1 MGKMKAIRVVFV
13 LCLCAL
19 TAPSFWQTFQGQI
32 TGTIRDAT
40 GALVPNARL
49 TATNVGTNVTFTTQS
64 NEEGIYRLLALPPA
78 QYRIAAAMTGF
89 KTFEQG
95 PIILQVNDNLT
106 LDVTLEVGD
115 AAERVVVSAAAE
127 ALQTQTASVGQVVNT
142 RTIEGLPLNVRD
154 PLALI
159 GLTPGVT
166 FGANFGNGGGQELGR
181 NFFKSDFNVGG
192 GRSGS
197 QELLLDGAANTTP
210 DVNRGVINPP
220 VDSVQEFKVQ
230 ANSYDA
236 EFGRTTGGVINVI
249 TKSGANEF
257 HGLVYDFER
266 HSYIEANNW
275 FNNASRIPNPSFKRH
290 QFGANFGGPIVKNR
304 TFFFADYEGLRQGF
318 PQTFTTTV
326 PTLLQRRGDFSQ
338 TLAAGN
344 QPITIYD
351 PLTVETL
358 ANGQRQRAAFP
369 GNLIPGNR
377 IDAVARRLADLYPEP
392 NQPGNA
398 LGQNNYVRS
407 AGSTINT
414 DKWDAR
420 VDHTFGENTRIFGR
434 YSEQKDVRVVPGPL
448 PAPVGGGRNT
458 TDTYHQAMAD
468 LTHVFS
474 PTWLL
479 SAQFSFSRALATQFG
494 LSRGFDFASL
504 GFPANIN
511 AIAVD
516 QVPSATIT
524 DIPANLSNAAD
535 SFTQY
540 QPRNVWAMRGGITNS
555 QGAHNLK
562 YGIDY
567 RILNFNEGQNTA
579 PSGNYT
585 FTRAYTQGP
594 IANVPSAVGGHGF
607 ADFLLG
613 TPSSGTFRQ
622 LMPISTQGLYT
633 ALYFQ
638 DDWRVSQKLT
648 LNLGIRWDLQRG
660 NREKWGRI
668 AWFDPSV
675 ASPVA
680 QAAGLPNLRG
690 ALAWVNEENGRNQQ
704 DTPLTDFAPRIGLA
718 YRITD
723 KVVVRSGY
731 GMFYVPRNIQGNG
744 LGAITAF
751 RDTPMVTSLDNNIN
765 PLNRLSNP
773 FPQGVLPALND
784 RDPAANV
791 GAQIQAPFY
800 ENKSGY
806 VQLWSFALQWEMP
819 GSVVMQAQYWGNKG
833 TGLLA
838 PNQNINQ
845 LPNEYLALGN
855 ALNDQV
861 TNPFFG
867 VIAAGPLSGRT
878 ISRRQSLLPFPQ
890 YSGDNGVQR
899 VLAPFG
905 NSSYNGATLQ
915 AERRLAESLTFLIGY
930 TWSKAIDDL
939 NTPIDVYNRGLV
951 RALSAFDTPHQ
962 FIGSWVYQMPIGAGR
977 KLDLGGVGNT
987 LLGNWNLSG
996 IVRVQSGQPVTIN
1009 TPAVNIGQS
1018 GQIEDPTITRWFDT
1032 SAFRP
1037 AAPFTFGNIGPRSPD
1052 IRTDF
1057 TRNVDVVLAKRFPFT
1072 VKDREIV
1079 PQFRAECYNLFNT
1092 PQFAAPN
1099 GAVTSQQFGTVTRQ
1113 ANTSRQFQF
1122 GLKIAF

>member
-1 MGKMKAIRVVFV
+1 
-13 LCLCAL
+13 
-19 TAPSFWQTFQGQI
+19 
-32 TGTIRDAT
+32 
-40 GALVPNARL
+40 
-49 TATNVGTNVTFTTQS
+49 
-64 NEEGIYRLLALPPA
+64 
-78 QYRIAAAMTGF
+78 MTGF
-89 KTFEQG
+89 KTYEQG
-95 PIILQVNDNLT
+95 PITLQVNDNIT
-106 LDVTLEVGD
+106 LNVSLQVGD
-115 AAERVVVSAAAE
+115 AAERVVVTAAAD
-127 ALQTQTASVGQVVNT
+127 ALQFSNASVGQVVTT

-166 FGANFGNGGGQELGR
+166 FGPNFGNGGGQELGR

-210 DVNRGVINPP
+210 DINRGVINPP

-236 EFGRTTGGVINVI
+236 EFGRTSGGVINVI
-249 TKSGANEF
+249 TKSGANDV
-257 HGLVYDFER
+257 HGLAYDFER

-275 FNNASRIPNPSFKRH
+275 FNNASNIPNPSFKRH
-290 QFGANFGGPIVKNR
+290 QFGGNIGGPIVKNK

-318 PQTFTTTV
+318 PFTFVTTV
-326 PTLLQRRGDFSQ
+326 PTALQRRGDFSQ
-338 TLAAGN
+338 TVAAGN
-344 QPITIYD
+344 QRITIYD
-351 PLTVETL
+351 PLQVETL
-358 ANGQRQRAAFP
+358 PNAQRQRSAFANNVVP
-369 GNLIPGNR
+369 ADR
-377 IDAVARRLADLYPEP
+377 IDPVARRLADMFPEP

-398 LGQNNYVRS
+398 LGQNNYIRS

-420 VDHTFGENTRIFGR
+420 VDHTFGQNTRIFGR
-434 YSEQKDVRVVPGPL
+434 YSQQKDVRVVPGPL
-448 PAPVGGGRNT
+448 PPPIGGGRNT
-458 TDTYHQAMAD
+458 TDTYKQAMAD
-468 LTHVFS
+468 LTHVLS
-474 PTWLL
+474 PTMIA
-479 SAQFSFSRALATQFG
+479 SAQFSFSRALATQYG

-511 AIAVD
+511 AIAID
-516 QVPSATIT
+516 QVPSATIA
-524 DIPANLSNAAD
+524 DIPSNISNAAD

-540 QPRNVWAMRGGITNS
+540 QPRNVWAMRGGIANS
-555 QGAHNLK
+555 RGSHNLK
-562 YGIDY
+562 YGVDY

-579 PSGNYT
+579 PSGNYS

-594 IANVPSAVGGHGF
+594 IANVASPIGGHGF

-613 TPSSGTFRQ
+613 TPASGTFRQ
-622 LMPISTQGLYT
+622 LNPISTQGLYT
-633 ALYFQ
+633 ALYLQ

-648 LNLGIRWDLQRG
+648 LNLGIRWDFQRG

-668 AWFDPSV
+668 AWFDPDV

-690 ALAWVNEENGRNQQ
+690 ALGWVNGDNGRNQQ
-704 DTPLTDFAPRIGLA
+704 ETPLTDFAPRIGLA

-731 GMFYVPRNIQGNG
+731 GLFYVPRNIQGNG

-751 RDTPMVTSLDNNIN
+751 RDTPMVTSLDNNIT

-773 FPQGVLPALND
+773 FPQGVLPPLND
-784 RDPAANV
+784 RDPGANV
-791 GAQIQAPFY
+791 GAAIQAPFY
-800 ENKSGY
+800 DNKSGY
-806 VQLWSFALQWEMP
+806 TQLWSLALQWEIP
-819 GSVVMQAQYWGNKG
+819 GRVVMQAMYWGNKG
-833 TGLLA
+833 TNLLA
-838 PNQNINQ
+838 PSQNINQ
-845 LPNEYLALGN
+845 LPNAFLSLGN

-867 VIAAGPLSGRT
+867 VITTGALSART
-878 ISRRQSLLPFPQ
+878 ISRRQSLLPYPQ
-890 YSGDNGVQR
+890 YSGDSGVQR
-899 VLAPFG
+899 VFAPFG
-905 NSSYNGATLQ
+905 NSSYNGATFQ
-915 AERRLAESLTFLIGY
+915 AERRLAQSLTFLLGY

-939 NTPIDVYNRGLV
+939 NTPIDVYNLRLS

-962 FIGSWVYQMPIGAGR
+962 FIGSWVYQLPVGKGR
-977 KLDLGGVGNT
+977 SVDLGGPANAI
-987 LLGNWNLSG
+987 LGGWDLSG
-996 IVRVQSGQPVTIN
+996 IVRVQSGQPVVIN
-1009 TPAVNIGQS
+1009 TPALNNGQS
-1018 GQIEDPTITRWFDT
+1018 GRIDNPTITRWFDT
-1032 SAFRP
+1032 NVFR
-1037 AAPFTFGNIGPRSPD
+1037 AALPFTFGNIGSRSPD

-1057 TRNVDVVLAKRFPFT
+1057 TRNVDAVLVKKFPFT
-1072 VKDREIV
+1072 IKDREIV

>member
-1 MGKMKAIRVVFV
+1 MV
-13 LCLCAL
+13 LCGL
-19 TAPSFWQTFQGQI
+19 TTVSFAQTFQAQI
-32 TGTIRDAT
+32 TGEVRDPS
-40 GALVPNARL
+40 GSVVPNVKL
-49 TATNVGTNVTFTTQS
+49 TATNIATGAPFTTES
-64 NEEGIYRLLALPPA
+64 NQQGIYRLLALPPG
-78 QYRIAAAMTGF
+78 QYNIAGSLTGF
-89 KTFEQG
+89 KTYEQG
-95 PIILQVNDNLT
+95 PVTLQVNDN
-106 LDVTLEVGD
+106 VTLNITLQVGD
-115 AAERVVVSAAAE
+115 ASERVVVTASAE

-236 EFGRTTGGVINVI
+236 EFGRTSGGVINVI
-249 TKSGANEF
+249 TKSGTNEF

-275 FNNASRIPNPSFKRH
+275 FNNAANIPNPSFKRH
-290 QFGANFGGPIVKNR
+290 QFGANFGGPIIKNK

-318 PQTFTTTV
+318 PVTFVTTV
-326 PTLLQRRGDFSQ
+326 PTLAQRGGDFSQ

-344 QPITIYD
+344 QRVTIYD
-351 PLTVETL
+351 PLTAETL
-358 ANGQRQRAAFP
+358 ANGQRQRSAFP
-369 GNLIPGNR
+369 GNVIPAGR
-377 IDAVARRLADLYPEP
+377 IDPVSRRLADLFPQP

-420 VDHTFGENTRIFGR
+420 VDHAFGENTRLFGR
-434 YSEQKDVRVVPGPL
+434 YSEQKDVRIVPGPL
-448 PAPVGGGRNT
+448 PVPIGGGRNT

-468 LTHVFS
+468 LTHIFS

-479 SAQFSFSRALATQFG
+479 TAQFSFSRALATQFG

-511 AIAVD
+511 AIATD
-516 QVPSATIT
+516 QVPAANIT
-524 DIPANLSNAAD
+524 DIPAGISNISD

-540 QPRNVWAMRGGITNS
+540 QPRNVWGMRAGMVHS

-562 YGIDY
+562 FGIDY
-567 RILNFNEGQNTA
+567 RILDFNEGQNTA
-579 PSGNYT
+579 PSGSYT

-594 IANVPSAVGGHGF
+594 IANVPSAIGGNGF

-613 TPSSGTFRQ
+613 TATSGTFRQ

-668 AWFDPSV
+668 AWFDPTV
-675 ASPVA
+675 PSPIA
-680 QAAGLPNLRG
+680 QAAGLPNLKG
-690 ALAWVNEENGRNQQ
+690 ALRWVNGENGSNQQ
-704 DTPLTDFAPRIGLA
+704 DTPLGDFAPRIGLA

-723 KVVVRSGY
+723 KIVVRSGY
-731 GMFYVPRNIQGNG
+731 GLFYVPRNIQGNG
-744 LGAITAF
+744 QGAITAF
-751 RDTPMVTSLDNNIN
+751 RDTPMVTSLDNNIT
-765 PLNRLSNP
+765 PLNSLSNP
-773 FPQGVLPALND
+773 FPQGVLPILND
-784 RDPAANV
+784 RDPGANI

-806 VQLWSFALQWEMP
+806 VQLWNFALQWEMP
-819 GSVVMQAQYWGNKG
+819 GSVVMQAMYWGNKG
-833 TGLLA
+833 TNLLTA
-838 PNQNINQ
+838 TQNINQ
-845 LPNEYLALGN
+845 LPDEYLSLGN

-861 TNPFFG
+861 PNPFFG
-867 VIAAGPLSGRT
+867 VIQAGALSGRT

-890 YSGDNGVQR
+890 YSGDAGVQR

-915 AERRLAESLTFLIGY
+915 AERRLGQSLTFLVGY

-939 NTPIDVYNRGLV
+939 NTPIDVYNRRLS

-962 FIGSWVYQMPIGAGR
+962 FIGSWVYELPVGKGR
-977 KLDLGGVGNT
+977 KMDLGGAGNAI
-987 LLGNWNLSG
+987 LGGWNLSG
-996 IVRVQSGQPVTIN
+996 IVRVQSGQPVTIT
-1009 TPAVNIGQS
+1009 TPAVNTGQS
-1018 GQIEDPTITRWFDT
+1018 GAIDDPTIARWFDT
-1032 SAFRP
+1032 TVFRP
-1037 AAPFTFGNIGPRSPD
+1037 AAPFTFGNIGSRSPD

-1057 TRNVDVVLAKRFPFT
+1057 TRNVDVVVAKKFPFT
-1072 VKDREIV
+1072 IRDRVIE

-1099 GAVTSQQFGTVTRQ
+1099 GSVTSPQFGTVTRQ

>member
-1 MGKMKAIRVVFV
+1 MGMSTFTGV
-13 LCLCAL
+13 LTIVLFCAL
-19 TAPSFWQTFQGQI
+19 GGFALAQTFQAQI
-32 TGTIRDAT
+32 SGEVRDST
-40 GALVPNARL
+40 GAVVPNAKL
-49 TATNVGTNVTFTTQS
+49 TATNIATNAAFSTQS
-64 NEEGIYRLLALPPA
+64 NEQGIYRLLALPPG
-78 QYRIAAAMTGF
+78 QYNVAAALTGF
-89 KTFEQG
+89 KKYERG
-95 PIILQVNDNLT
+95 PITLQVNDNITVDIPLQ
-106 LDVTLEVGD
+106 LGD
-115 AAERVVVSAAAE
+115 AAESVVVTAAAE
-127 ALQTQTASVGQVVNT
+127 GLQTQTASVGQVVTT

-210 DVNRGVINPP
+210 DINRGIINPP

-236 EFGRTTGGVINVI
+236 EFGRTSGGVINVI
-249 TKSGANEF
+249 TKSGSNEY

-275 FNNASRIPNPSFKRH
+275 FNNAAGLPNPSFKRH
-290 QFGANFGGPIVKNR
+290 QFGANAGGPIIKNK

-318 PQTFTTTV
+318 PVTFVTTV

-344 QPITIYD
+344 QRITIYD
-351 PLTVETL
+351 PLNPETL
-358 ANGQRQRAAFP
+358 ANGQRQRTAFA
-369 GNLIPGNR
+369 GNVIPTGR
-377 IDAVARRLADLYPEP
+377 IDPVSRRLADLFPEP

-420 VDHTFGENTRIFGR
+420 VDHAFGQNTRMFGR
-434 YSEQKDVRVVPGPL
+434 YSQQKDVRLVPGPL

-468 LTHVFS
+468 LTRVFG
-474 PTWLL
+474 PTWLAT
-479 SAQFSFSRALATQFG
+479 AQFSFSRALATQFG
-494 LSRGFDFASL
+494 LSRGFDFSSL

-516 QVPSATIT
+516 QAPSATIT
-524 DIPANLSNAAD
+524 DIPAGISNVAD

-540 QPRNVWAMRGGITNS
+540 QPRNVWAMRGGVVNS
-555 QGAHNLK
+555 RGSHNLK

-567 RILNFNEGQNTA
+567 RILDFNEGQNTA
-579 PSGNYT
+579 PAGSYT

-594 IANVPSAVGGHGF
+594 IANVTSPIGGHGF

-613 TPSSGTFRQ
+613 TPASGAFRQ
-622 LMPISTQGLYT
+622 LSPISTQGLYT

-638 DDWRVSQKLT
+638 DDWRVSKKLT
-648 LNLGIRWDLQRG
+648 LNLGLRWDLQRG
-660 NREKWGRI
+660 SREKWGRI
-668 AWFDPSV
+668 AAFDPS
-675 ASPVA
+675 APSPIA
-680 QAAGLPNLRG
+680 RAANLPNLRG
-690 ALAWVNEENGRNQQ
+690 ALRWVNADNGRNQQ

-731 GMFYVPRNIQGNG
+731 GLFYVPRNIQGNG
-744 LGAITAF
+744 QGAITAF
-751 RDTPMVTSLDNNIN
+751 RDTPMVTSNDNNIT

-773 FPQGVLPALND
+773 FPQGVLPTLND
-784 RDPAANV
+784 RDPGANI

-800 ENKSGY
+800 ENRSGY
-806 VQLWSFALQWEMP
+806 TQLWSFAVQWEIP
-819 GSVVMQAQYWGNKG
+819 GSVVMQAMYWGNKG
-833 TGLLA
+833 TNLLA
-838 PNQNINQ
+838 ATQNINQ

-855 ALNDQV
+855 SLNDQV

-867 VIAAGPLSGRT
+867 VIAAGALSGRT
-878 ISRRQSLLPFPQ
+878 VSRRQLLLPYPQ

-915 AERRLAESLTFLIGY
+915 GERRLGQSITFLLGY
-930 TWSKAIDDL
+930 TWSKAVDDL
-939 NTPIDVYNRGLV
+939 NAPIDVYNRRIT

-962 FIGSWVYQMPIGAGR
+962 FIGSWVYELPVGR
-977 KLDLGGVGNT
+977 GRRMDLGGPGNT
-987 LLGNWNLSG
+987 ILGGWNLSG
-996 IVRVQSGQPVTIN
+996 IVRVQSGQPVAITA
-1009 TPAVNIGQS
+1009 PALNNGQS
-1018 GQIEDPTITRWFDT
+1018 GAIDNPTISRWFDT
-1032 SAFRP
+1032 SVFRA

-1057 TRNVDVVLAKRFPFT
+1057 TRNVDLVVAKKFPFSIADH
-1072 VKDREIV
+1072 VIE

-1122 GLKIAF
+1122 GLKVSF

>member
-1 MGKMKAIRVVFV
+1 MTSSVVRSLALIF
-13 LCLCAL
+13 CFCAVHL
-19 TAPSFWQTFQGQI
+19 AAQTFQAQL
-32 TGTIRDAT
+32 TGEVRDVT
-40 GALVPNARL
+40 GAVVPNAKL
-49 TATNVGTNVTFTTQS
+49 TATNIATGVGFTTQT
-64 NEEGIYRLLALPPA
+64 NNEGIYRFPALPPA
-78 QYRIAAAMTGF
+78 QYNVQAALTGF
-89 KTFEQG
+89 KTYEQG
-95 PIILQVNDNLT
+95 PITLQVNDI
-106 LDVTLEVGD
+106 VTLNVTLQLGE
-115 AAERVVVSAAAE
+115 ASERVVVTAAAE
-127 ALQTQTASVGQVVNT
+127 ALQTSNASVGQVVTT

-210 DVNRGVINPP
+210 DVNRGIINPP

-236 EFGRTTGGVINVI
+236 EFGRTSGGVINVI
-249 TKSGANEF
+249 TKSGTNEL
-257 HGLVYDFER
+257 HGVVYLFER
-266 HSYIEANNW
+266 HSFIEANNW
-275 FNNASRIPNPSFKRH
+275 FNNAAGIPNPSFKRH
-290 QFGANFGGPIVKNR
+290 QFGGNVGGPIVKNK

-318 PQTFTTTV
+318 PVTFVTTV
-326 PTLLQRRGDFSQ
+326 PTLLQRQGNFSQ
-338 TLAAGN
+338 TFAAGN

-351 PLTVETL
+351 PLRVETL
-358 ANGQRQRAAFP
+358 ANGQRQRSPFP
-369 GNLIPGNR
+369 NNIIPADR
-377 IDAVARRLADLYPEP
+377 IDPVARRLADLFPEP

-398 LGQNNYVRS
+398 LGQNNYVQS
-407 AGSTINT
+407 AGSTIDTN
-414 DKWDAR
+414 KWDVR
-420 VDHTFGENTRIFGR
+420 VDHTFGENTRVFGR
-434 YSEQKDVRVVPGPL
+434 YSDQKDVRLVPGPL
-448 PAPVGGGRNT
+448 PPPVGGGRNT
-458 TDTYHQAMAD
+458 TDSYKQAVAD

-474 PTWLL
+474 PALL
-479 SAQFSFSRALATQFG
+479 ATAQFSFSRALATQFG

-511 AIAVD
+511 AVAVD

-524 DIPANLSNAAD
+524 DIPAGISNRAD

-540 QPRNVWAMRGGITNS
+540 QPRNVWAARANLTNS
-555 QGAHNLK
+555 RGSHNLK
-562 YGIDY
+562 FGIDQ
-567 RILNFNEGQNTA
+567 RWLHFNEGQNTA
-579 PSGNYT
+579 PAGNYT

-594 IANVPSAVGGHGF
+594 IANVASVTGGFGF

-613 TPSSGTFRQ
+613 MPASGTFRQ
-622 LMPISTQGLYT
+622 LNPISTQGLYT

-660 NREKWGRI
+660 DREKWGRI
-668 AWFDPSV
+668 AWFDHEA
-675 ASPVA
+675 ASPIA
-680 QAAGLPNLRG
+680 QAAGMPNLRG
-690 ALAWVNEENGRNQQ
+690 ALRWVNGENGRNQQ
-704 DTPLTDFAPRIGLA
+704 DTPMKDFAPRIGLA
-718 YRITD
+718 YRITNT
-723 KVVVRSGY
+723 VVLRSGY
-731 GMFYVPRNIQGNG
+731 GLFYVPRNIQGNG

-751 RDTPMVTSLDNNIN
+751 RDTPMVTSLDNNIT

-773 FPQGVLPALND
+773 FPQGVLPPLND
-784 RDPAANV
+784 RDPGANI

-819 GSVVMQAQYWGNKG
+819 GSVVMQAMYWGNKG
-833 TGLLA
+833 TNLLS
-838 PNQNINQ
+838 PSQNINQ
-845 LPNEYLALGN
+845 LPNEYLSLGN

-861 TNPFFG
+861 PNPFFG
-867 VIAAGPLSGRT
+867 VISSGPLSSRT
-878 ISRRQSLLPFPQ
+878 ISRRQSLLPYPQ

-899 VLAPFG
+899 VFAPFG

-915 AERRLAESLTFLIGY
+915 AERRLAESLTFLLGY

-939 NTPIDVYNRGLV
+939 NTPIDVYNRRLT

-962 FIGSWVYQMPIGAGR
+962 FIGSWVYQLPVGTGR
-977 KLDLGGVGNT
+977 RVDLGGAGNAI
-987 LLGNWNLSG
+987 LGGWDFSG
-996 IVRVQSGQPVTIN
+996 IVRVQSGIPVAIG
-1009 TPAVNIGQS
+1009 TPAVNNGQS
-1018 GQIEDPTITRWFDT
+1018 GKLDEPTIARWFDT
-1032 SAFRP
+1032 SVFRP

-1057 TRNVDVVLAKRFPFT
+1057 VRNLDVVLGKRFPFS
-1072 VKDREIV
+1072 VGDRVIT
-1079 PQFRAECYNLFNT
+1079 PQFRAECFNLFNT
-1092 PQFAAPN
+1092 PQFGAPN
-1099 GAVTSQQFGTVTRQ
+1099 GAVTSQLFGTVTSQ

-1122 GLKIAF
+1122 ALKISF

>member
-1 MGKMKAIRVVFV
+1 MKGFR
-13 LCLCAL
+13 AL
-19 TAPSFWQTFQGQI
+19 APMLALVIFSLQAAAQTFQAQI
-32 TGTIRDAT
+32 TGEVRDAS
-40 GALVPNARL
+40 GAVVPNVKL
-49 TATNVGTNVTFTTQS
+49 TATNIATNVAFTTQS
-64 NEEGIYRLLALPPA
+64 NEEGIYRFLALPPA
-78 QYRIAAAMTGF
+78 QYNITASLTGF
-89 KTFEQG
+89 KTYEQG
-95 PIILQVNDNLT
+95 PITLQVNDNIT
-106 LDVTLEVGD
+106 LNVSLQLGD
-115 AAERVVVSAAAE
+115 AAERVVVTAAAE
-127 ALQTQTASVGQVVNT
+127 ALQTSNASVGQVVNT

-210 DVNRGVINPP
+210 DINRGIINPP

-236 EFGRTTGGVINVI
+236 EFGRTSGGVINVI
-249 TKSGANEF
+249 TKSGANDF

-275 FNNASRIPNPSFKRH
+275 FNNASGIPNPSFKRH
-290 QFGANFGGPIVKNR
+290 QFGGNIGGPIITNK

-318 PQTFTTTV
+318 PVTFVTTV
-326 PTLLQRRGDFSQ
+326 PTLRQRAGDFSQ
-338 TLAAGN
+338 TVAAGN
-344 QPITIYD
+344 QAITIYD

-358 ANGQRQRAAFP
+358 PNGQRQRSAFP
-369 GNLIPGNR
+369 GNIIPANR
-377 IDAVARRLADLYPEP
+377 IDAVSRRLADLYPEP

-398 LGQNNYVRS
+398 LGQNNYIRS

-420 VDHTFGENTRIFGR
+420 VDHTFGQNTRVFTR
-434 YSEQKDVRVVPGPL
+434 YSQQKDTRLVPGSL
-448 PAPVGGGRNT
+448 PPPVGGGRDT
-458 TDTYHQAMAD
+458 TDTYRQALVD
-468 LTHVFS
+468 LTQVVS
-474 PTWLL
+474 PTVLVT
-479 SAQFSFSRALATQFG
+479 AQFSFSRALATQFG
-494 LSRGFDFASL
+494 LSRGFDFSSL

-516 QVPSATIT
+516 QVPSATIA
-524 DIPANLSNAAD
+524 DIPANLSNASD

-540 QPRNVWAMRGGITNS
+540 QPRNVWSIRGGMTNS
-555 QGAHNLK
+555 RGAHNLK
-562 YGIDY
+562 FGVDY

-594 IANVPSAVGGHGF
+594 IANVASAVAGHGF

-613 TPSSGTFRQ
+613 TPASGTFRQ
-622 LMPISTQGLYT
+622 LNPISTQGLYT

-648 LNLGIRWDLQRG
+648 VNLGIRWDLQRG

-668 AWFDPSV
+668 AWFDPDV
-675 ASPVA
+675 ASPIA

-690 ALAWVNEENGRNQQ
+690 ALRWVNEENGRNQQ

-718 YRITD
+718 YRITE
-723 KVVVRSGY
+723 KFVMRSGY
-731 GMFYVPRNIQGNG
+731 GLFYVPRNIQGNG

-751 RDTPMVTSLDNNIN
+751 RDTPMVTSLDNNIT

-773 FPQGVLPALND
+773 FPQGVLPPLND
-784 RDPAANV
+784 RDPGANIGAA
-791 GAQIQAPFY
+791 IQAPFY

-806 VQLWSFALQWEMP
+806 TQLWSFALQWEVP
-819 GSVVMQAQYWGNKG
+819 GSVVMQAMYWGNKG
-833 TGLLA
+833 TNLLG
-838 PNQNINQ
+838 PTLNINQ

-855 ALNDQV
+855 SLNDQV
-861 TNPFFG
+861 PNPFFG
-867 VIAAGPLSGRT
+867 VISAGALSGRT
-878 ISRRQSLLPFPQ
+878 ISRRQSLLPYPQ
-890 YSGDNGVQR
+890 YAGDNGVQR
-899 VLAPFG
+899 VFGAFG
-905 NSSYNGATLQ
+905 NSSYNGVTLQ
-915 AERRLAESLTFLIGY
+915 AERRLAESLTFLLGY

-939 NTPIDVYNRGLV
+939 NTPIDVYNRELS

-962 FIGSWVYQMPIGAGR
+962 FIGSWVYQLPFGKGR
-977 KLDLGGVGNT
+977 RADLGGAGNAI
-987 LLGNWNLSG
+987 LGGWDLSG

-1009 TPAVNIGQS
+1009 TPAVNTGQS
-1018 GQIEDPTITRWFDT
+1018 GKIEDPTIARWFDT
-1032 SAFRP
+1032 SVFRA
-1037 AAPFTFGNIGPRSPD
+1037 AAPFTFGNIGSRSPD

-1057 TRNVDVVLAKRFPFT
+1057 TRNVDLVLVKKFPF
-1072 VKDREIV
+1072 VIGDHEIV

-1122 GLKIAF
+1122 ALKIAF

>member
-1 MGKMKAIRVVFV
+1 MQAHRVLFSCLV
-13 LCLCAL
+13 LLAL
-19 TAPSFWQTFQGQI
+19 SAASSGQTFQAQI
-32 TGTIRDAT
+32 GGVVRDAT
-40 GALVPNARL
+40 GAVVPNARV
-49 TATNVGTNVTFTTQS
+49 TATNIATNVPSPTTS
-64 NEEGIYRLLALPPA
+64 NEQGIYRFPALQPG
-78 QYRIAAAMTGF
+78 QYNIAASLTGF
-89 KTFEQG
+89 KTYEQG
-95 PIILQVNDNLT
+95 PITLQVNDNVT
-106 LDVTLEVGD
+106 LDITLQLGD
-115 AAERVVVSAAAE
+115 ASERVVVTAAAE
-127 ALQTQTASVGQVVNT
+127 ALQTQTANVGVVVNT
-142 RTIEGLPLNVRD
+142 RAIEALPLNVRD

-210 DVNRGVINPP
+210 DVNRGIINPP

-236 EFGRTTGGVINVI
+236 EFGRTSGGVINVI
-249 TKSGANEF
+249 TKSGTNEY
-257 HGLVYDFER
+257 HGLLYDFER

-275 FNNASRIPNPSFKRH
+275 FNNANRIANPSFKRH
-290 QFGANFGGPIVKNR
+290 QFGANVGGPIVKNK

-318 PQTFTTTV
+318 PVTFLTTV
-326 PTLLQRRGDFSQ
+326 PTLAQRRGDFSQ
-338 TLAAGN
+338 TLGAGN
-344 QPITIYD
+344 QRITIYD

-358 ANGQRQRAAFP
+358 ANGQRQRSPFP
-369 GNLIPGNR
+369 GNVIPADR
-377 IDAVARRLADLYPEP
+377 IDPVSRRLTDLFPEP

-398 LGQNNYVRS
+398 LGQNNYARS

-420 VDHTFGENTRIFGR
+420 VDHAFGENTRIFGR
-434 YSEQKDVRVVPGPL
+434 YSQQKDVRLVPAAL
-448 PAPVGGGRNT
+448 PPPIGGGRNT
-458 TDTYHQAMAD
+458 TDTYKQAMAD

-479 SAQFSFSRALATQFG
+479 TAQFSFSRALATQFG
-494 LSRGFDFASL
+494 LSRGFDFSSL

-511 AIAVD
+511 SIAVD
-516 QVPSATIT
+516 QVPGASIA
-524 DIPANLSNAAD
+524 DIPPGIANAGGD

-540 QPRNVWAMRGGITNS
+540 QPRNVWAMRGGINNS
-555 QGAHNLK
+555 RGAHSLK
-562 YGIDY
+562 YGVDY

-579 PSGNYT
+579 PSGVYN
-585 FTRAYTQGP
+585 FSRAYTQGP
-594 IANVPSAVGGHGF
+594 IANVASALGGHGF

-613 TPSSGTFRQ
+613 TPGSGTFRQ

-638 DDWRVSQKLT
+638 DDWRVSEKLT

-668 AWFDPSV
+668 AWFDPN
-675 ASPVA
+675 APSPIA

-690 ALAWVNEENGRNQQ
+690 ALSWVNGENGSNQQ
-704 DTPLTDFAPRIGLA
+704 ETPLTDFAPRIGLA
-718 YRITD
+718 YKIRERIVLRT
-723 KVVVRSGY
+723 GY

-751 RDTPMVTSLDNNIN
+751 RDTPMVTSLDNNIT
-765 PLNRLSNP
+765 PLNRISNP
-773 FPQGVLPALND
+773 YPQGVLPPLND
-784 RDPAANV
+784 RDPGANIGAA
-791 GAQIQAPFY
+791 IQAPFY

-806 VQLWSFALQWEMP
+806 VQLWSFGLQWELP
-819 GSVVMQAQYWGNKG
+819 GSVVMQAMYWGNKG
-833 TGLLA
+833 TNLLS
-838 PNQNINQ
+838 PTQNINQ
-845 LPNEYLALGN
+845 LPVQYLALGN

-861 TNPFFG
+861 PNPFFG
-867 VIAAGPLSGRT
+867 VIPAGQLSGRT

-890 YSGDNGVQR
+890 YSGDGGVQR
-899 VLAPFG
+899 VFAPFG

-915 AERRLAESLTFLIGY
+915 AERRLAESLTFLVGY

-939 NTPIDVYNRGLV
+939 NGPIDVYNRRIV

-962 FIGSWVYQMPIGAGR
+962 FIGSWVYQLPVGR
-977 KLDLGGVGNT
+977 GRAADLGGAGNAI
-987 LLGNWNLSG
+987 LGGWDFSG
-996 IVRVQSGQPVTIN
+996 IVRVQSGQPVVIG
-1009 TPAVNIGQS
+1009 TPSVSVGRS
-1018 GQIEDPTITRWFDT
+1018 GKIDDPTINRWFDT
-1032 SAFRP
+1032 TAFLP

-1057 TRNVDVVLAKRFPFT
+1057 TRNVDAVLVKKFPFSIG
-1072 VKDREIV
+1072 DREIV

-1099 GAVTSQQFGTVTRQ
+1099 GSVTSAQFGTVTRQ

>member
-1 MGKMKAIRVVFV
+1 MKASRVIQCV
-13 LCLCAL
+13 LLLCATAVPAL
-19 TAPSFWQTFQGQI
+19 TQTFQAQI
-32 TGTIRDAT
+32 SGVIRDAS
-40 GALVPNARL
+40 GAVVPKVHL
-49 TATNVGTNVTFTTQS
+49 TATNIATNTAFTTES
-64 NEEGIYRLLALPPA
+64 NDQGIYRFPALPPA
-78 QYRIAAAMTGF
+78 QYNLAAALTGF

-95 PIILQVNDNLT
+95 PITLQVNDNVT
-106 LDVTLEVGD
+106 LDIALQLGD
-115 AAERVVVSAAAE
+115 AAERVVVSASAE

-142 RTIEGLPLNVRD
+142 RAIEGLPLNVRD

-197 QELLLDGAANTTP
+197 QEILLDGAANTTP

-236 EFGRTTGGVINVI
+236 EFGRTSGGVINVI
-249 TKSGANEF
+249 TKSGTNDI
-257 HGLVYDFER
+257 HGVVYDFER

-275 FNNASRIPNPSFKRH
+275 FNNAANIPNPSFKRH
-290 QFGANFGGPIVKNR
+290 QFGGNVGGPVIRNK

-318 PQTFTTTV
+318 PVTFVTTV
-326 PTLLQRRGDFSQ
+326 PTLLQRQGDFSQ

-344 QPITIYD
+344 QRVTIYD

-358 ANGQRQRAAFP
+358 ANGQRQRSPFA
-369 GNLIPGNR
+369 GNVIPAGR
-377 IDAVARRLADLYPEP
+377 VDPVSRRLADLFPEP

-398 LGQNNYVRS
+398 LGQNNYIRS

-414 DKWDAR
+414 NKWDAR
-420 VDHTFGENTRIFGR
+420 VDHTFGQNTRLFGR

-448 PAPVGGGRNT
+448 PAPIGGGRDT
-458 TDTYHQAMAD
+458 TDTYHQAMLD
-468 LTHVFS
+468 LTHVFN
-474 PTWLL
+474 PTWLV

-524 DIPANLSNAAD
+524 DIPANLSNASD

-540 QPRNVWAMRGGITNS
+540 QPRNVWAMRAGLSNS
-555 QGAHNLK
+555 RGAHNLK
-562 YGIDY
+562 YGVDY

-594 IANVPSAVGGHGF
+594 IANVPSAIGGHGF

-613 TPSSGTFRQ
+613 TPASGTFRQ
-622 LMPISTQGLYT
+622 LNPISTQGLYT

-648 LNLGIRWDLQRG
+648 LNLGVRWDLQRG
-660 NREKWGRI
+660 DREKWGRI
-668 AWFDPSV
+668 AWFDPD
-675 ASPVA
+675 APSPIA

-690 ALAWVNEENGRNQQ
+690 ALQWVNGDNGRNQQ
-704 DTPLTDFAPRIGLA
+704 ETPLTDFAPRIGLA
-718 YRITD
+718 YKLTD

-731 GMFYVPRNIQGNG
+731 GLFYVPRNIQGNG

-751 RDTPMVTSLDNNIN
+751 RDTPMVTSLDNNIT

-773 FPQGVLPALND
+773 FPQGVLPPLND
-784 RDPAANV
+784 RDPGANIGAA
-791 GAQIQAPFY
+791 IQAPFY

-806 VQLWSFALQWEMP
+806 VQLWSFAVQTELPGQAVLQAM
-819 GSVVMQAQYWGNKG
+819 YWGNKG
-833 TGLLA
+833 TNLLG
-838 PNQNINQ
+838 PSQNINQ

-855 ALNDQV
+855 SLNDQV
-861 TNPFFG
+861 PNPFFG
-867 VIAAGPLSGRT
+867 VIAAGPLSART
-878 ISRRQSLLPFPQ
+878 ISRRQSLLPYPQ
-890 YSGDNGVQR
+890 YSGDSGVQR
-899 VLAPFG
+899 VFAPVG

-915 AERRLAESLTFLIGY
+915 AERRLAESLTFLLGY
-930 TWSKAIDDL
+930 TWSKAIDNL
-939 NTPIDVYNRGLV
+939 STPIDVYNRSLS

-962 FIGSWVYQMPIGAGR
+962 FIGSWVYRLPAGKGR
-977 KLDLGGVGNT
+977 PMDLGGVGNT
-987 LLGNWNLSG
+987 ILGGWDLSG

-1009 TPAVNIGQS
+1009 TPAVNTGQS
-1018 GQIEDPTITRWFDT
+1018 GKLDNPVIARWFDT
-1032 SAFRP
+1032 TVFRP
-1037 AAPFTFGNIGPRSPD
+1037 AAPFTFGNIGSRSPD

-1057 TRNVDVVLAKRFPFT
+1057 TRNVDVVLVKKFPFT
-1072 VKDREIV
+1072 INDREIV

-1099 GAVTSQQFGTVTRQ
+1099 GAVTSAQFGTVTRQ

-1122 GLKIAF
+1122 ALKIAF